1 MPLPSQTLAAIQSAG
16 AAIFTADLELKKSV
30 QDYADQVKE
39 AMLQNPFDMGN
50 DTRFEDWKTV
60 ARLSQAIAQIEAEFK
75 KIYNAASDLSAASRT
90 SIAVMPTL
98 MAPQAMASENDL
110 PVVKE
115 IEATDAVIKKVAI
128 PKRPSAP
135 KKGGS
140 QPLKGNT
147 AKVLARMSQ
156 ILTATKFTKV
166 NQSAVALEIGLAK
179 GSIGASISKLIR
191 SGQLVAGPSGTFKL
205 GDAKA
210 AD

>member
-16 AAIFTADLELKKSV
+16 AAIFAADLELKKSV
-30 QDYADQVKE
+30 QDYAEQVKE
-39 AMLQNPFDMGN
+39 AMLQNPFDLGN

-90 SIAVMPTL
+90 SIAVMPAL
-98 MAPQAMASENDL
+98 IAPAAMPSESGL

-115 IEATDAVIKKVAI
+115 IDATDAVIKKAAI
-128 PKRPSAP
+128 PREPGPRRKESERPL
-135 KKGGS
+135 
-140 QPLKGNT
+140 QGNT

-156 ILTATKFTKV
+156 ILNTTTFTKV

-191 SGQLVAGPSGTFKL
+191 SGQLVAGPFGTFKL
-205 GDAKA
+205 GGSLAH
-210 AD
+210 

>member
-16 AAIFTADLELKKSV
+16 AAIFAADLELKKSV
-30 QDYADQVKE
+30 QNYAEQVKD
-39 AMLQNPFDMGN
+39 AMSQNPFDLGN

-90 SIAVMPTL
+90 SIAVMPPL
-98 MAPQAMASENDL
+98 IAPPTVASENNL

-115 IEATDAVIKKVAI
+115 IDATDAVIKKTAVSRA
-128 PKRPSAP
+128 PVTGRKGRRRPA
-135 KKGGS
+135 
-140 QPLKGNT
+140 QGNT

-156 ILTATKFTKV
+156 ILNTTTFTKV

-179 GSIGASISKLIR
+179 GSIGASISKLVG
-191 SGQLVAGPSGTFKL
+191 SGQLVAGPFGTFKL
-205 GDAKA
+205 GGQLAH
-210 AD
+210 